1 MLRYD
6 KCLRETE
13 LYLEKNVNNSNNAEG
28 KIATKTNVESDALT
42 VIFFFREGTKLDL
55 SLQCWISDAVVSGVA
70 H

>member
-1 MLRYD
+1 MPEGNRTL
-6 KCLRETE
+6 LRE
-13 LYLEKNVNNSNNAEG
+13 NVNNSNNAEG

-42 VIFFFREGTKLDL
+42 VIFFREGTKLDL

>member
-1 MLRYD
+1 MLKYD

-42 VIFFFREGTKLDL
+42 VIFFREETKLD
-55 SLQCWISDAVVSGVA
+55 
-70 H
+70 

>member
-1 MLRYD
+1 MLKYD

-42 VIFFFREGTKLDL
+42 VIFFREGTKLDL
-55 SLQCWISDAVVSGVA
+55 SLKCWISGAVVSGVA

>member
-1 MLRYD
+1 MLKYD

-42 VIFFFREGTKLDL
+42 VIFFREGTKLDL
-55 SLQCWISDAVVSGVA
+55 SLQCWMGGAVVSGVA
-70 H
+70 P